1 MASYH
6 FRCKD
11 IGMSCDFRVSG
22 KSAEDLIPDIADH
35 AKSAHGIE
43 EIDDQLKEK
52 VGNAIKK
59 RIF

>member
-22 KSAEDLIPDIADH
+22 KTAGDLLPEIVDH
-35 AKSAHGIE
+35 AKTAHGIE

-52 VGNAIKK
+52 VGNAIRK